1 MWVKDSVNNVNKWM
15 FFEFVLL
22 NNLQNL
28 QNGEILQKNDYIWLL
43 SVKSNITTSMSL
55 AFAIHKVI
63 HDIMLSLCSFW
74 NWPLTMFILSFHTW
88 YLATPSYYHFWS
100 RPNVCGFSSDI
111 FFSLAPLEFGHFIL
125 ITSFFFALFRRR
137 FSFHRFAISTII
149 RGEKKE
155 AHQQRRT
162 CLSRAQSLT
171 FDNEANTRDQ
181 MHKGPCG
188 LYGWLSSAHLKH
200 T

>member
-1 MWVKDSVNNVNKWM
+1 MDV
-15 FFEFVLL
+15 FEFVLL
-22 NNLQNL
+22 NNLQNV
-28 QNGEILQKNDYIWLL
+28 QNGEILQNNDSIWLL

-88 YLATPSYYHFWS
+88 YFATPSYYRFWS

-125 ITSFFFALFRRR
+125 ITSFFFFCFIQTSILL
-137 FSFHRFAISTII
+137 SQICNFHNYP
-149 RGEKKE
+149 GGKKE
-155 AHQQRRT
+155 AQQRRT

-171 FDNEANTRDQ
+171 LDNEANTGDR

-188 LYGWLSSAHLKH
+188 IYGWLSPAHLKH